1 MIVQAIY
8 ESKARERITE
18 NTISLIKT
26 TALPNNLAHA
36 VTSILYYDDWR
47 FLQVVEGRP
56 AQVVETMKHIT
67 INPIHHSIK
76 LRLMTRQTERGFG
89 KWPLGTI
96 SMDDY
101 ELRRTL
107 KNMGYKNLFQLNVL
121 DAVKVLKR
129 TTGRKL
135 RTMNSLEKRA
145 LTDLSLLKK
154 VKHRPNLTEKML
166 GLRE

>member
-1 MIVQAIY
+1 MFVQAIY
-8 ESKARERITE
+8 ESKARARITE
-18 NTISLIKT
+18 STIGQIKT
-26 TALPNNLAHA
+26 TALPNNLSHA

-56 AQVVETMKHIT
+56 AQVVETMKQIT
-67 INPIHHSIK
+67 TNPIHHSVK
-76 LRLMTRQTERGFG
+76 LRLMTRQSTRGFG
-89 KWPLGTI
+89 SWPLGI
-96 SMDDY
+96 LSVEDF

-121 DAVKVLKR
+121 DAVKVIKR

-145 LTDLSLLKK
+145 LTD
-154 VKHRPNLTEKML
+154 
-166 GLRE
+166 